1 MNIQRS
7 LSAPSATHA
16 TATKVH
22 KRRTRSME
30 LQFWLGVGPLLLG
43 LLIFTYV
50 PIVWGFIL
58 SFANAQNT
66 VLPTEFVG
74 LQNYITMLS
83 DSEFLHSL
91 LIFAIF
97 ALFIVP
103 TEFALALC
111 LALLVNI
118 APRGKTFFRS
128 VFFLPTAC
136 SFVAASLIWRS
147 SLFNGLSSGA
157 VNSLLH
163 FFGVTQPIAWISDTS
178 FPWYWLVLVT
188 VRLWVDLGFYMIIFL
203 AGLQDIPREL
213 YEAALVDG
221 ARRGRQTFFNITFPL
236 LRNTSVLVA
245 LLSMISAFQ
254 AFDEFYNVLSIST
267 SGGGNASVAQTP
279 LIYLYQVGF
288 NSADYGRGTAGA
300 FILTAIIVAVTIIQ
314 GRLLGF
320 GSKEG

>member
-1 MNIQRS
+1 MHIQRS
-7 LSAPSATHA
+7 LASPRVTP
-16 TATKVH
+16 TAQAQAH
-22 KRRTRSME
+22 KQRKWRQGW
-30 LQFWLGVGPLLLG
+30 QFWVGVGPLLLG

-50 PIVWGFIL
+50 PVIWGFIL
-58 SFANAQNT
+58 SFGNAQNT
-66 VLPTEFVG
+66 VFPTTFVG
-74 LQNYITMLS
+74 LQNYISMLT
-83 DSEFLHSL
+83 DSTFQHSL
-91 LIFAIF
+91 VTFAIF

-103 TEFALALC
+103 TEFILALS
-111 LALLVNI
+111 LALLVNLV
-118 APRGKTFFRS
+118 PRGKAFFRS

-147 SLFNGLSSGA
+147 TLFNGLSSGA

-163 FFGVTQPIAWISDTS
+163 VFGIPPIAWISNTT

-213 YEAALVDG
+213 YEAAQVDG
-221 ARRGRQTFFNITFPL
+221 AKRGWKTFRNITFPL
-236 LRNTSVLVA
+236 LRNTSVLVV

-254 AFDEFYNVLSIST
+254 AFDEFYNVLSIAT

-279 LIYLYQVGF
+279 LIYIYQVGF

-300 FILTAIIVAVTIIQ
+300 FILTAIIVVVTIIQ
-314 GRLLGF
+314 GRVTGF
-320 GSKEG
+320 GRKDG